1 MKSLKISVAAAALA
15 LVVTAGSA
23 DAQVSLSLAGGPSF
37 PTGSDNHLDMGYHA
51 QIGAE
56 LGLPLL
62 PFSVRVDGAFNRF
75 SEDHGNYDV
84 LSGTANAILRIPLV
98 GLTPY
103 LIGGLGMYAAEDKA
117 HDEERETNLG
127 VNIGVGARLGLPG
140 LGVFAEARVHNPF
153 GDHQL
158 RYVPLSIGLRF

>member
-1 MKSLKISVAAAALA
+1 MKTLKISVAAAALA

-23 DAQVSLSLAGGPSF
+23 DAQVSFSLAGGPSF
-37 PTGSDNHLDMGYHA
+37 PTGDDHHLDMGYHA

-56 LGLPLL
+56 LGLPLM
-62 PFSVRVDGAFNRF
+62 PFSVRLDGAFNRF
-75 SEDHGNYDV
+75 TEDHGNYDV
-84 LSGTANAILRIPLV
+84 LSGSANAILRIPMV

-103 LIGGLGMYAAEDKA
+103 LIGGLGVYSAEDEA
-117 HDEERETNLG
+117 HEGERETNLG
-127 VNIGVGARLGLPG
+127 VNLGVGARLGLPG

-158 RYVPLSIGLRF
+158 RYVPLSIGVRF